1 MRAIAPTVLITLLV
15 AGCAP
20 GTPGPAPAAPTTGTA
35 TSEPES
41 VTPSITR
48 QVPPEQRATLAD
60 ASAQRL
66 CGLVTPDELSKLAS
80 FAVRPGTP
88 NEVEPA
94 IRGCRFE
101 AVAGVGSVLLAA
113 QPDGYGSLG
122 KEEVELGPVRG
133 TQSLHANDCT
143 VYAPVPGATL
153 QVAVT
158 AAEAD
163 SDECDTAQGIAQ
175 YVLAGLR

>member
-1 MRAIAPTVLITLLV
+1 MRAIAPTVLVGLLA
-15 AGCAP
+15 AGCSGSVP
-20 GTPGPAPAAPTTGTA
+20 VPVPAPSTSGTT

-41 VTPSITR
+41 VEPSITR
-48 QVPPEQRATLAD
+48 QVPPDRRTPLAR
-60 ASAQRL
+60 ASAQQL
-66 CGLVTPDELSKLAS
+66 CGLVTPDELGRLAG
-80 FAVRPGTP
+80 FPVQPGVP
-88 NEVEPA
+88 NEVEPS
-94 IRGCRFE
+94 IRGCRY
-101 AVAGVGSVLLAA
+101 AAADTRSILVAA

-143 VYAPVPGATL
+143 VYAPVAGSTL
-153 QVAVT
+153 QVAVN

-163 SDECDTAQGIAQ
+163 SDECDSAQGIAQ